1 MLYFEKLL
9 LFKPTAKY
17 VEFID
22 IITKLTILKFKYFY
36 KATSIKY
43 IPQIYTFKTNSWE
56 KIVFHQM
63 REYMAIPILSPYGN
77 FMLTTNIV

>member
-36 KATSIKY
+36 KAKLKY
-43 IPQIYTFKTNSWE
+43 IPQIYTFKTSWE

-63 REYMAIPILSPYGN
+63 R
-77 FMLTTNIV
+77 NIWQYLF